1 MSSTPRQG
9 LRRELRF
16 SEAIALSLAI
26 MAPTAAMALNGTAV
40 AGLIGRAVPLA
51 FLIATIGVL
60 FVSYGFVRLTRH
72 FNSAGS
78 VFALAGATLGPRA
91 GFFAG
96 FALMATYTLFTVAS
110 AAEVGLFGQS
120 FLDGLGAGSVDWLII
135 ALVAMVFVAILA
147 FGDIRVATRSL
158 LGLEGISVLLILV
171 LIVVIFAK
179 VIGGSAPND
188 QDFTL
193 EVFSPPGGIPFS
205 TVAIAAV
212 FGFLSFGGFE
222 GAASLGEETDNPTRN
237 IPRAI
242 FTAVVVAG
250 TFYIVCMV
258 AQSLGFGLGED
269 GIKRFSESSSPLG
282 DLSQDYIGE
291 AFADVI
297 NFGAT
302 MSAFAATLGAATA
315 ASRILFAL
323 SRDAFQEN
331 RLGRASSRSGAP
343 AGALVVILGVALVAL
358 LAYRINGTDAV
369 NAFFYPGT
377 MGVLLMLVSY
387 FVCNTGAI
395 VYLYLRGERRAP
407 IPEVAIPLIALA
419 IIVYVLYQNTLAD
432 SLEYPYTVFPLDRR
446 RLAGARA
453 RDRRVRARPGAARG
467 GGAGARG
474 GARRGGDGGAALGV
488 GCAASRTT
496 SRRIRVVEV
505 VVGGRSCRARRAVV
519 ARDRSRPRACR
530 SHARARHRG
539 ARRVAAV
546 RARLP
551 G

>member
-1 MSSTPRQG
+1 MASEGQPSG

-16 SEAIALSLAI
+16 FEAIALSLAI

-51 FLIATIGVL
+51 FLIATIGVM

-96 FALMATYTLFTVAS
+96 FALMGTYTLFTIAS
-110 AAEVGLFGQS
+110 AAEVGLFGEA
-120 FLDGLGAGSVDWLII
+120 FLDGLGAGSVDWVIIGLI
-135 ALVAMVFVAILA
+135 AMVFVALLA

-158 LGLEGISVLLILV
+158 LGIEGVSVALILV
-171 LIVVIFAK
+171 LMAVIFAK

-188 QDFTL
+188 QEFTL

-222 GAASLGEETDNPTRN
+222 GAASLGEETNDPGRN

-258 AQSLGFGLGED
+258 AQSLGFGLDEE

-282 DLSQDYIGE
+282 DLSNDFIGA
-291 AFADVI
+291 AFADFI

-302 MSAFAATLGAATA
+302 ISAFAATLGAATA
-315 ASRILFAL
+315 ASRILFAI
-323 SRDAFQEN
+323 SRDGFGDS
-331 RLGRASSRSGAP
+331 RLGRTSARSGAP
-343 AGALVVILGVALVAL
+343 AGALAVILGIAVVALIG
-358 LAYRINGTDAV
+358 YRINGTDAV

-387 FVCNTGAI
+387 IVCNIGAI
-395 VYLYLRGERRAP
+395 VYLYFRGERKVPMAE
-407 IPEVAIPLIALA
+407 IVIPLIALA
-419 IIVYVLYQNTLAD
+419 IIFYVLYQNTLAD
-432 SLEYPYTVFPLDRR
+432 SLVYPYTVFPL
-446 RLAGARA
+446 
-453 RDRRVRARPGAARG
+453 
-467 GGAGARG
+467 
-474 GARRGGDGGAALGV
+474 
-488 GCAASRTT
+488 
-496 SRRIRVVEV
+496 
-505 VVGGRSCRARRAVV
+505 VV
-519 ARDRSRPRACR
+519 AGWLLLGALIIAFVPGLATRIGEGLAREEGMTAAGRDDV
-530 SHARARHRG
+530 G
-539 ARRVAAV
+539 
-546 RARLP
+546 
-551 G
+551 

>member
-1 MSSTPRQG
+1 MSTGAGEKRG
-9 LRRELRF
+9 LRRELKF
-16 SEAIALSLAI
+16 GEAIALSLAI

-96 FALMATYTLFTVAS
+96 FALMATYTLFTIAS

-158 LGLEGISVLLILV
+158 LGIEGLSVLLIIV
-171 LIVVIFAK
+171 LIVVILAK
-179 VIGGSAPND
+179 VLGGSAPND
-188 QDFTL
+188 QEFTL

-258 AQSLGFGLGED
+258 AQSLGFGLTEEGT
-269 GIKRFSESSSPLG
+269 KRFSESSSPLG

-302 MSAFAATLGAATA
+302 ISAFAASLGAATA

-323 SRDAFQEN
+323 SRDAFQDN
-331 RLGRASSRSGAP
+331 RLGQASSRSGAP
-343 AGALVVILGVALVAL
+343 AGALTVILGISLVAL
-358 LAYRINGTDAV
+358 LGYRINGTDAV

-432 SLEYPYTVFPLDRR
+432 SLEYPYTVFPLVV
-446 RLAGARA
+446 AGWL
-453 RDRRVRARPGAARG
+453 
-467 GGAGARG
+467 
-474 GARRGGDGGAALGV
+474 ALGL
-488 GCAASRTT
+488 A
-496 SRRIRVVEV
+496 I
-505 VVGGRSCRARRAVV
+505 AVFV
-519 ARDRSRPRACR
+519 P
-530 SHARARHRG
+530 G
-539 ARRVAAV
+539 LARRVGEGLAREEGLAAAGTED
-546 RARLP
+546 RP
-551 G
+551 S

>member
-1 MSSTPRQG
+1 MSSTPGQG

-96 FALMATYTLFTVAS
+96 FALMATYTLFTIAS

-179 VIGGSAPND
+179 VLGGSAPSD
-188 QDFTL
+188 QGFTL

-258 AQSLGFGLGED
+258 AQSLGFGLTEA

-297 NFGAT
+297 NFRRDDQRLRREPGRRHRGLADPLRALARRVPGQPARAGLEPVRRAGRGA
-302 MSAFAATLGAATA
+302 
-315 ASRILFAL
+315 R
-323 SRDAFQEN
+323 
-331 RLGRASSRSGAP
+331 
-343 AGALVVILGVALVAL
+343 VILGIALVARRSTGRSAL
-358 LAYRINGTDAV
+358 L
-369 NAFFYPGT
+369 YPD
-377 MGVLLMLVSY
+377 MGV
-387 FVCNTGAI
+387 C
-395 VYLYLRGERRAP
+395 
-407 IPEVAIPLIALA
+407 
-419 IIVYVLYQNTLAD
+419 
-432 SLEYPYTVFPLDRR
+432 
-446 RLAGARA
+446 
-453 RDRRVRARPGAARG
+453 
-467 GGAGARG
+467 
-474 GARRGGDGGAALGV
+474 
-488 GCAASRTT
+488 
-496 SRRIRVVEV
+496 
-505 VVGGRSCRARRAVV
+505 
-519 ARDRSRPRACR
+519 
-530 SHARARHRG
+530 
-539 ARRVAAV
+539 
-546 RARLP
+546 
-551 G
+551 